1 MSDDLDIV
9 ELLRAEGLAN
19 AEAQRDGRRALE
31 AAGLTRP
38 GKRRIARTKLE
49 DARRAI
55 AERLLRLC
63 GDPECLR
70 LANGGAAARPSV
82 VAAANACEVCGGS
95 NNRRAAAALVRCLR
109 RNGVRRVLVVGGSP
123 STRAEL
129 GRLLAD
135 GGDLETRLV
144 DPDGSHARKDA
155 EPHLQWAQLLVVWG
169 ATQLPHKVSKLYTD
183 RPPPHLR
190 VVSLAKRSVEAL
202 CREAARSFG
211 CAP

>member
-1 MSDDLDIV
+1 VSDDLDILD
-9 ELLRAEGLAN
+9 LLRSHGLAT
-19 AEAQRDGRRALE
+19 AEAQREGRRALE

-38 GKRRIARTKLE
+38 GKRRIARAKLD

-55 AERLLRLC
+55 AERLLRVC

-70 LANGGAAARPSV
+70 LSNGRDPGRAAV
-82 VAAANACEVCGGS
+82 TAAPNACEVCAGS
-95 NNRRAAAALVRCLR
+95 NNRRAAAALVRCLGM
-109 RNGVRRVLVVGGSP
+109 NGVRRVVVVGGSP
-123 STRAEL
+123 ATRAEL
-129 GRLLAD
+129 GRLL
-135 GGDLETRLV
+135 GGADLEVRLV

-211 CAP
+211 CGS